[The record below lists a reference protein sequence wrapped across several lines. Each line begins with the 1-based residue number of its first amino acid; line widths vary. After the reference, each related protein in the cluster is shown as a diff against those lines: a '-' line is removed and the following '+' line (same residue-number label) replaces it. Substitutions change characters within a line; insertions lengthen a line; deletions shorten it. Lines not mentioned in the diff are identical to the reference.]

1 MAPETD
7 DPYEA
12 LRARIRATQDAVDR
26 LARETAEARGAPLG
40 DAGEPGEGGTEP
52 GPAAGPPPSGQDAH
66 EEIRALVALV
76 ELLRD
81 VLPPELRAQLAELV
95 RQLLILL
102 RAILDWWI
110 ERIEPVRAGGGR
122 PPDPPVVEDIEIS

>member
-12 LRARIRATQDAVDR
+12 LRARIKATQDAVDR
-26 LARETAEARGAPLG
+26 LAEDTTRARES
-40 DAGEPGEGGTEP
+40 AGQDGSGGR
-52 GPAAGPPPSGQDAH
+52 PPPSSGPPGEEAQD
-66 EEIRALVALV
+66 EIRALVALV

-81 VLPPELRAQLAELV
+81 VLPPELRSQLAELI
-95 RQLLILL
+95 RQLLILV

-110 ERIEPVRAGGGR
+110 ERIGQPGR
-122 PPDPPVVEDIEIS
+122 SDHPDPIFVEDIQVD

>member
-1 MAPETD
+1 MPPEPE

-12 LRARIRATQDAVDR
+12 LRARIKATQDAVDR
-26 LARETAEARGAPLG
+26 LASEAHEARR
-40 DAGEPGEGGTEP
+40 DEGP
-52 GPAAGPPPSGQDAH
+52 GPGPRSDEAH

-81 VLPPELRAQLAELV
+81 VLPPDLRAQLAELI

-110 ERIEPVRAGGGR
+110 ARIDPRADDAGE
-122 PPDPPVVEDIEIS
+122 PPVMEDIEVT